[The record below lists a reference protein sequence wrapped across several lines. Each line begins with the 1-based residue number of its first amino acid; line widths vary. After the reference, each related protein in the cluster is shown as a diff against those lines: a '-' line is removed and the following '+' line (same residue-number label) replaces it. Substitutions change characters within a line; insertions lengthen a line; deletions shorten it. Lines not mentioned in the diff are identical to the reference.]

1 MLGHMLVVA
10 PTAIFLVALAM
21 VMDLPQRLLVG
32 LARLRPRR
40 LMRARGG

>member
-10 PTAIFLVALAM
+10 PTAIFLVALAL
-21 VMDLPQRLLVG
+21 VMDLPQRLLIG

-40 LMRARGG
+40 LTQARGG